1 MLQEEDYKM
10 IIDHQLGEITQ
21 LQSEVVELRNR
32 LDDLTKG
39 NNADVY
45 YRREA
50 KVLNELMAVTTER
63 DEAKRQYNMVINS
76 RSWRMTQF
84 LRNMLWKFKGGK

>member
-21 LQSEVVELRNR
+21 LQNEVVELRNR
-32 LDDLTKG
+32 LDSLTKE